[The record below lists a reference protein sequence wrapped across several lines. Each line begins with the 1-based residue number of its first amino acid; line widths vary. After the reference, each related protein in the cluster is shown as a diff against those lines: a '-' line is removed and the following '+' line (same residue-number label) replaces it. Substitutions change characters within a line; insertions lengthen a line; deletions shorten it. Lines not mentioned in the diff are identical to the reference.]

1 MSSGPLGH
9 AIKFSSDGDV
19 LVYRMADDR
28 DARSLQV
35 PVHRPASFSS
45 NIAEQSWHVN
55 YEEYFDANDYP
66 VTVAV
71 DVTQDL
77 IALLNL
83 GQGPEG

>member
-19 LVYRMADDR
+19 LVYRMAEDR

-35 PVHRPASFSS
+35 YRPPSFFS

-55 YEEYFDANDYP
+55 YEEYFNANEHLM
-66 VTVAV
+66 TVAV
-71 DVTQDL
+71 NDTQDL